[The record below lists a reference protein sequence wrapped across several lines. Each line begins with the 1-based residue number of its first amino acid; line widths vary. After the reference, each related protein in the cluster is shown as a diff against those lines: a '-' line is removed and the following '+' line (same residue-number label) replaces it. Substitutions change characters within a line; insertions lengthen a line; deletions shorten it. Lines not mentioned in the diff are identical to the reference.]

1 MRGIYKIIT
10 LHNNKYYI
18 GSSIDIEKR
27 WRDHLSKM
35 RMQKHANIYL
45 QNVYNKYGESDF
57 AFVVLLEMPDASN
70 TEIRQKEQEFLN
82 KIFWEDKDNIYNLAR
97 DANGGNSTSFSEKS
111 LKNISQKNRDC
122 SDEDLKQI
130 QDWLEKGVS
139 KKEIA
144 KKMGKAPSVLS
155 QWIKKYLP
163 KYSVTYLKRQRI
175 KTFLEMKEQGF
186 LNKEIAEFLGVSNNT
201 ISTYNKNPKKEYEM
215 RPSNS
220 FNEEQIMQIKKYKE
234 EGYGNVKIAEFMNSN
249 HSTIQRWINWLEE
262 LEGDKTWQLLN
273 RSYT

>member
-70 TEIRQKEQEFLN
+70 TEIRQKEQEFLD
-82 KIFWEDKDNIYNLAR
+82 KIFQEDKDNIYNLAR

-130 QDWLEKGVS
+130 QDWLEKGIS

-144 KKMGKAPSVLS
+144 RKMGKAPSVLS
-155 QWIKKYLP
+155 EWIKKYLP

-215 RPSNS
+215 KPSNN

>member
-1 MRGIYKIIT
+1 MQGIYKIIT

-18 GSSIDIEKR
+18 GSSINIEKR

-35 RMQKHANIYL
+35 RMQKHANTHL

-70 TEIRQKEQEFLN
+70 IEIRQKEQEFLD
-82 KIFWEDKDNIYNLAR
+82 KIFQEDKNNIYNLAR
-97 DANGGNSTSFSEKS
+97 DANGGNSTSFSKKS
-111 LKNISQKNRDC
+111 LENISQKNRDC
-122 SDEDLKQI
+122 SDKDLKQI
-130 QDWLEKGVS
+130 QDWLEKGIS

-144 KKMGKAPSVLS
+144 RKMGKAPSVLS
-155 QWIKKYLP
+155 EWIKKYLP

-215 RPSNS
+215 KPSNS

-262 LEGDKTWQLLN
+262 LEGDETWQFLN
-273 RSYT
+273 HSYT

>member
-35 RMQKHANIYL
+35 RMQKHANAHL

-70 TEIRQKEQEFLN
+70 IEIRQKEQEFLD
-82 KIFWEDKDNIYNLAR
+82 KIFQEDKNNIYNLAR
-97 DANGGNSTSFSEKS
+97 DANGGNSTLFSKKS
-111 LKNISQKNRDC
+111 LENISQKNRDC

-130 QDWLEKGVS
+130 QDWLEKGIS

-144 KKMGKAPSVLS
+144 RKMGKAPGVLS
-155 QWIKKYLP
+155 EWIKKYLP

-215 RPSNS
+215 KPSNS

-249 HSTIQRWINWLEE
+249 HSTIQRWIDWLEE

-273 RSYT
+273 RSCT

>member
-35 RMQKHANIYL
+35 RMQKHANTYL

-70 TEIRQKEQEFLN
+70 IEIRQKEQEFLD
-82 KIFWEDKDNIYNLAR
+82 KIFQEDKNNIYNLAR
-97 DANGGNSTSFSEKS
+97 DANGGNSTLFSEKS

-130 QDWLEKGVS
+130 QDWLEKGIS

-144 KKMGKAPSVLS
+144 RKMGKAPSVLS
-155 QWIKKYLP
+155 EWIKKYLP

-215 RPSNS
+215 KPSNN

>member
-1 MRGIYKIIT
+1 MRGIYKITT

-35 RMQKHANIYL
+35 RMQKHANARL

-57 AFVVLLEMPDASN
+57 AFIVLLEMPDASN
-70 TEIRQKEQEFLN
+70 IEIRQKEQEFLD
-82 KIFWEDKDNIYNLAR
+82 KIFQEDKDNIYNLAR
-97 DANGGNSTSFSEKS
+97 DANGGNSTSFSKKS
-111 LKNISQKNRDC
+111 LENISQKNRDC

-130 QDWLEKGVS
+130 QDWLEKGIS

-144 KKMGKAPSVLS
+144 RKMGKAPGVLS
-155 QWIKKYLP
+155 EWIKKYLP

-186 LNKEIAEFLGVSNNT
+186 LNKEIAEFLGVSTNT

-215 RPSNS
+215 KPSNN

>member
-35 RMQKHANIYL
+35 KMQKHANMYL

-57 AFVVLLEMPDASN
+57 AFVVLLEMPNASN
-70 TEIRQKEQEFLN
+70 VEIRQKEQEFLN
-82 KIFWEDKDNIYNLAR
+82 KIFQEDKDNIYNLAR
-97 DANGGNSTSFSEKS
+97 DANGGNSTLFSKKS
-111 LKNISQKNRDC
+111 LENISQKNRDC
-122 SDEDLKQI
+122 SNEDLKQI
-130 QDWLEKGVS
+130 QDWLEKGIS

-144 KKMGKAPSVLS
+144 RRMGKAPSVLS
-155 QWIKKYLP
+155 GWIKKYLP

-175 KTFLEMKEQGF
+175 KTFLEMKKQGF
-186 LNKEIAEFLGVSNNT
+186 LNKEIAEFLGVSNST

-215 RPSNS
+215 KPSNS

-262 LEGDKTWQLLN
+262 LEGDKTWQFLN
-273 RSYT
+273 HSYT

>member
-70 TEIRQKEQEFLN
+70 AEIRQKEQEFLDR
-82 KIFWEDKDNIYNLAR
+82 IFQEDKDNIYNLAR

-111 LKNISQKNRDC
+111 LKDISQKNRDC

-130 QDWLEKGVS
+130 QDWLEKGIS

-155 QWIKKYLP
+155 EWIKKYLP

-215 RPSNS
+215 KPSNN

-249 HSTIQRWINWLEE
+249 HSTIQRWISWLEE